1 MTETQTQTPDVEFK
15 DASLTS
21 FSEGGSKYAD
31 KTVKVAGIRVVSFLM
46 GKAPE
51 PPAED
56 TRDSATQIEV
66 DWLLPG
72 EEKPFTENYFLGKS
86 KNVRPRPDG
95 YGYQT
100 AGGKDLFKEMPGA
113 LLVQA
118 FAAAGHTWDD
128 KALAGVLGAEV
139 ELAGVPETY
148 RAFDKKVGKEVDKTY
163 TRLYPRKIVK
173 AGDGSAPAAGGGQA
187 AGGADTKAQIAEILT
202 GKILA
207 ILAEK
212 GDQKLVDLQKV
223 FAADEELKGFS
234 ANDVTRVLFD
244 KPFAKVDGRG
254 FVIDK
259 GVAKLG

>member
-1 MTETQTQTPDVEFK
+1 MTETVQDVEFK

-56 TRDSATQIEV
+56 TRETATQIEV
-66 DWLLPG
+66 DWQLPG
-72 EEKPFTENYFLGKS
+72 EDKPFTENYFLGKS
-86 KNVRPRPDG
+86 KNVKPRPDG

-118 FAAAGHTWDD
+118 FAAAGHTWDER
-128 KALAGVLGAEV
+128 ALAGVLGAEV

-163 TRLYPRKIVK
+163 TRLYPRKLVK

-187 AGGADTKAQIAEILT
+187 GGADAKAQIAEILT

-207 ILAEK
+207 IVAEK
-212 GDQKLVDLQKV
+212 GDQKLVDLQKQ

-244 KPFAKVDGRG
+244 KPFAKVEGRG